1 MKIYLWMVRIIFM
14 LIGVK
19 GKTLLTNQQR
29 KRIALVMK
37 PCDSLQCFLFV
48 NIKKN
53 SYHIVNEM
61 MSLCS
66 NSNQF

>member
-1 MKIYLWMVRIIFM
+1 MVRIIFM

-29 KRIALVMK
+29 KRVALVMK

-48 NIKKN
+48 NIKKTATVL
-53 SYHIVNEM
+53 SM
-61 MSLCS
+61 K
-66 NSNQF
+66 